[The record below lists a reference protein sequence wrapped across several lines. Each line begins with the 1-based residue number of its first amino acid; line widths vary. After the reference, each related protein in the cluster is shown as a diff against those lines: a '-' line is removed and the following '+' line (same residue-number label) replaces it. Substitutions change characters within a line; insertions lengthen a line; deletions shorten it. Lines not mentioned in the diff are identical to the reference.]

1 MFWKNYILVT
11 IACTVLASCDP
22 PAQLSESPEPIADF
36 RLGFVKV
43 SATNTESFE
52 ISREVD
58 ETIIEEKIIEAI
70 RERLGRYKGNRW
82 YHITV
87 SVEGVFLAPPG
98 FPIVA
103 SPRSVMIIKLQ
114 VWDDEAGQPL
124 NSEPIAFPISEP
136 FSFSTLIG
144 SGYTRDK
151 DEQARILAR
160 QAASVIELWLKSPED
175 SPFIQISQ
183 KSASHP
189 TQVNET
195 MN

>member
-1 MFWKNYILVT
+1 MRWKKVILVA

-22 PAQLSESPEPIADF
+22 PEQLSESPEPIADF

-43 SATNTESFE
+43 SATNTQSPE

-58 ETIIEEKIIEAI
+58 ETIVEEKIIEAI
-70 RERLGRYKGNRW
+70 RERLGRYKGDRW

-87 SVEGVFLAPPG
+87 SVEGILLAPPG
-98 FPIVA
+98 FPVVV
-103 SPRSVMIIKLQ
+103 SPRSVMIIKVV

-124 NSEPIAFPISEP
+124 NSVAKAFPISEP

-144 SGYTRDK
+144 SGFTRDK

-160 QAASVIELWLKSPED
+160 QAASVIEIWLKSPED
-175 SPFIQISQ
+175 SPLFQISQ
-183 KSASHP
+183 SS
-189 TQVNET
+189 TSSE
-195 MN
+195 